1 MKKILMAVALTAFI
15 GSFSSTTYAQDG
27 DKKTTKTEKK
37 SCSKDKK
44 SCCSKDKK
52 KSCDKNKKK

>member
-1 MKKILMAVALTAFI
+1 MKKVLMAVALTAFI
-15 GSFSSTTYAQDG
+15 GSYSSTSFAQDG

-37 SCSKDKK
+37 SCDKKK

-52 KSCDKNKKK
+52 KSCDKKKK

>member
-1 MKKILMAVALTAFI
+1 MAVALTAFI
-15 GSFSSTTYAQDG
+15 GSYSSTTYAQDG

-37 SCSKDKK
+37 SCDKKK

-52 KSCDKNKKK
+52 KSCDKDKSK